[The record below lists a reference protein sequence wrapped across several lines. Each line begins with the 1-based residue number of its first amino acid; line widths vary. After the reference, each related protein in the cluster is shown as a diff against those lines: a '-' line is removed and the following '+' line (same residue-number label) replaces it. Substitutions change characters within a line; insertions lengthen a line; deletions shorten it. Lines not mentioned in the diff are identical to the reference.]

1 MRPLLCVLG
10 LLATMLATPSPG
22 HAKLRLV
29 ADNWPPFTDAKM
41 PGGGLATSIV
51 TTALARAGYA
61 SGYEEVPWARALLGV
76 GEGRYDVL
84 INAWYNDSRAN
95 IGQFSS
101 AYLSNRI
108 RLLQRKG
115 EAFSYK
121 RLSDLYAYSI
131 AVVRD
136 YAYSPEF
143 DGIPVCTKCRCA
155 TFLLRYACWR
165 QGG

>member
-10 LLATMLATPSPG
+10 LLATMLVTPALG
-22 HAKLRLV
+22 RDKLRLV

-84 INAWYNDSRAN
+84 INAW
-95 IGQFSS
+95 
-101 AYLSNRI
+101 
-108 RLLQRKG
+108 
-115 EAFSYK
+115 
-121 RLSDLYAYSI
+121 
-131 AVVRD
+131 
-136 YAYSPEF
+136 
-143 DGIPVCTKCRCA
+143 
-155 TFLLRYACWR
+155 
-165 QGG
+165 